1 MDEGLSEAGEEPA
14 AVEVQDNIPRPPPA
28 SSPSLSE
35 AEEQA
40 VRILESAID
49 SAVDTASMRSSQE
62 EGEEANV
69 TLAGTSVILTPD
81 KGEEETSTVLVSTV
95 QG

>member
-1 MDEGLSEAGEEPA
+1 MPHT
-14 AVEVQDNIPRPPPA
+14 PPPL
-28 SSPSLSE
+28 SPSLSE

-40 VRILESAID
+40 VRILESAIE
-49 SAVDTASMRSSQE
+49 SAVETASNRSSQD

-81 KGEEETSTVLVSTV
+81 LVEEEESTVLVSTV